1 MIETK
6 LRNIINMKYLIKE
19 VSPASFKTDC
29 VIVPV
34 FTREGKSEAEHSF
47 VSKEIDKLT
56 SGIISGIIETGDFT
70 GSKGSIKLLYNP
82 AGIEATRVMLVGCG
96 NKENFELETLHDVMQ
111 KVGKSLKGMKLEQT
125 VIWLAEPMAKEHQH
139 QAVQQIITTLS
150 SCFYALSDYKTNINA
165 TDKPTLNEVIIA
177 GIADINAEQA
187 ITQGTSM
194 AVGVELAKDMANQPG
209 NICTP
214 SYLAENAKKLA
225 EQHESIS
232 VEVLE
237 EADMEALGMG
247 SFLSVSKGSKEEGKF
262 IIMNYTGAS
271 EANDQPVV
279 LVGKGITF
287 DTGGISLKPGA
298 KMDEMKF
305 DMGGAASVLGTMQAI
320 ASMKLPMNVIGV
332 IASAE
337 NMPSSVATK
346 PGDIVT
352 SMSGKTIEVLNTDA
366 EGRLVLCDA
375 LTYVKRFDPAV
386 VIDIATLTGA
396 CIVALG
402 HHICGLI
409 SNDDTLAVDLMIAG
423 EDSLD
428 QAWRLPY
435 NEKYTKQLK
444 SEFADLGNIGGP
456 TAGTITAG
464 CFLAEFT
471 KDYQWAHLDVAGTAW
486 AGKAATGRPVPLL
499 TQYLI
504 NRLHSLQQQ

>member
-1 MIETK
+1 
-6 LRNIINMKYLIKE
+6 MKYLIKE
-19 VSPASFKTDC
+19 KLPANFQTDC

-34 FTREGKSEAEHSF
+34 FEVGNERVNEAELSAPA
-47 VSKEIDKLT
+47 KEMDKLA
-56 SGIISGIIETGDFT
+56 SGIITGLINTGDFT
-70 GSKGSIKLLYNP
+70 GGKGSIEVLYNP
-82 AGIEATRVMLVGCG
+82 SGIGAKRVMLVGCG
-96 NKENFELETLHDVMQ
+96 DKDKYELENLHDVMQ
-111 KVGKSLKGMKLEQT
+111 KVGKNLKGMKLEQA
-125 VIWLAEPMAKEHQH
+125 VIWLAEPMAKEDQH

-150 SCFYALSDYKTNINA
+150 ACLYSLNDYKTDN
-165 TDKPTLNEVIIA
+165 DKDEVTLSELIIA
-177 GIADINAEQA
+177 GLTDIDSEQA
-187 ITQGTSM
+187 VAQGVGIAT
-194 AVGVELAKDMANQPG
+194 GVELAKNMANQPG
-209 NICTP
+209 NVCTP

-225 EQHESIS
+225 DQYTPIS
-232 VEVLE
+232 TEILE

-247 SFLSVSKGSKEEGKF
+247 SFLSVSKGSKEDGKF
-262 IIMNYTGAS
+262 IIMTYSGAS
-271 EANDQPVV
+271 DMDASPVV

-337 NMPSSVATK
+337 NMPSGHATK

-352 SMSGKTIEVLNTDA
+352 AMSGTTIEVLNTDA

-375 LTYVKRFDPAV
+375 LTYVKRFNPAV

-409 SNDDTLAVDLMIAG
+409 SNDDRLATDLMAAG

-428 QAWRLPY
+428 QTWRLPY
-435 NEKYTKQLK
+435 NKKYTKQLK

-456 TAGTITAG
+456 AAGTITAG

-471 KDYQWAHLDVAGTAW
+471 KDYKWAHLDVAGTAW

-504 NRLHSLQQQ
+504 NRL

>member
-1 MIETK
+1 
-6 LRNIINMKYLIKE
+6 MKYSIKE
-19 VSPASFKTDC
+19 VSPVSFKTDC

-34 FTREGKSEAEHSF
+34 FTKEGGKEAEHSF
-47 VSKEIDKLT
+47 ASKEIDKQAT
-56 SGIISGIIETGDFT
+56 DIISGVIDTGDFT
-70 GSKGSIKLLYNP
+70 GRKGCIELLYNP

-96 NKENFELETLHDVMQ
+96 NKANFELETLHDVMQ
-111 KVGKSLKGMKLEQT
+111 KVGKSLKVMKLEQA
-125 VIWLAEPMAKEHQH
+125 VIWLAEPMAKEHQY

-150 SCFYALSDYKTNINA
+150 ACFYALSDYKTDKNA
-165 TDKPTLNEVIIA
+165 TEKPTLNEVIIA
-177 GIADINAEQA
+177 GIADIDAEQA
-187 ITQGTSM
+187 IAQGTSM
-194 AVGVELAKDMANQPG
+194 AVGVELAKNMANQPG
-209 NICTP
+209 NVCTP
-214 SYLAENAKKLA
+214 TYLAENAKKLA
-225 EQHESIS
+225 EQHNSIS

-262 IIMNYTGAS
+262 IIMHYKGAT
-271 EANDQPVV
+271 ETNDQPVV

-305 DMGGAASVLGTMQAI
+305 DMGGAASVLGTVQAI
-320 ASMKLPMNVIGV
+320 ASMKLPLNVIGV

-366 EGRLVLCDA
+366 EGRMVLCDA

-409 SNDDTLAVDLMIAG
+409 SNDDTLAVDLMMAG

-456 TAGTITAG
+456 TAGMITAG

-504 NRLHSLQQQ
+504 NRLQSS